1 MHLSIYLKIFAGLNA
16 ASTLLDS
23 ADKALYFAKEHGRNQ
38 VVLFE
43 NIPPPQSNSDAND
56 VELF

>member
-1 MHLSIYLKIFAGLNA
+1 MLP
-16 ASTLLDS
+16 STLLDS